1 MPQEFENYYLQ
12 TKVASS
18 WETIEEAQKLDSLVV
33 KLEDKKADFSGLKVR
48 IIGGTFDEENN
59 IWKYQQLF
67 FHDLS
72 IANNEVELKDQ
83 YFDKTT
89 NENSVKMEVAS
100 SIENSKLVLGSGI
113 PRISNSNFLYIILI
127 IGGLITAISFGVR
140 HGFGIFLIPISL
152 EFGFGREVFAFAIAL
167 QNLVMGFAQPFV
179 GAFADKFG
187 AFRTVA
193 LGTLFYSAGLFV
205 MAFSTTPDMFYLST
219 GVLTGIGLAGSGQS
233 LIMPAVAKRF
243 PAAKRSWVL
252 GVVGATSSLGGFVA
266 LPIGQYFLTNV
277 GWSETSLITGFLIL
291 AIIPLAWVFR
301 SSASSESEQTDQK
314 VSMKEALIEA
324 VNHNS
329 FWFLCG
335 GFFVCGFHV
344 VYVGVHLPSY
354 VTDLGLSA
362 ETGAWA
368 LSIIGLMN
376 IVGGYTAGVLGGKF
390 SKKYLLSGLYLG
402 RSLVMAGFLLLPPS
416 DILVFIFA
424 VFMGLFWLST
434 VPLTTGLVADLYGT
448 RYMTMLYGIVFLSH
462 QLGAFCGG
470 WLGGDVYDTT
480 GSYNLVWWVA
490 VALGLISMMAHWP
503 IRPVIRKDLPA
514 AV

>member
-1 MPQEFENYYLQ
+1 MSQEFENYYLQ
-12 TKVASS
+12 TKGASS

-33 KLEDKKADFSGLKVR
+33 KLENKKADFSGRKVR
-48 IIGGTFDEENN
+48 IIGATFDEESRV
-59 IWKYQQLF
+59 WKFQQLF
-67 FHDLS
+67 FHDLT
-72 IANNEVELKDQ
+72 IAYNEVELKKQ
-83 YFDKTT
+83 YLNTMI
-89 NENSVKMEVAS
+89 NENSGKMAVAS
-100 SIENSKLVLGSGI
+100 SIENLELVRVSGI
-113 PRISNSNFLYIILI
+113 RKIANSNFLYVILI

-152 EFGFGREVFAFAIAL
+152 EFGFGREVFALAIAV

-187 AFRTVA
+187 AFRTIV
-193 LGTLFYSAGLFV
+193 LGSFFYSAGLFV
-205 MAFSTTPDMFYLST
+205 MAFSTTPDMFYLSS
-219 GVLTGIGLAGSGQS
+219 GVLIGVGLAGSGQS

-243 PAAKRSWVL
+243 PAEKRSWVL
-252 GVVGATSSLGGFVA
+252 GVVGATGSLGAFIA
-266 LPIGQYFLTNV
+266 LPIGQYFVTNV

-291 AIIPLAWVFR
+291 AIIPLALVFR
-301 SSASSESEQTDQK
+301 SSASSESEKTDQR

-324 VNHNS
+324 FNHNS
-329 FWFLCG
+329 FWFLCA

-344 VYVGVHLPSY
+344 VYIGVHLPSY

-376 IVGGYTAGVLGGKF
+376 VVGGYSAGVLGGKF
-390 SKKYLLSGLYLG
+390 PKKYLLSGLYLG
-402 RSLVMAGFLLLPPS
+402 RSLVMIGFVLLPPS
-416 DILVFIFA
+416 NLVVFIFA

-462 QLGAFCGG
+462 QLGAFFGG
-470 WLGGDVYDTT
+470 WLGGYVYDTT
-480 GSYNLVWWVA
+480 GSYNLVWWVS
-490 VALGLISMMAHWP
+490 VALGLISMIAHWP
-503 IRPVIRKDLPA
+503 IRPVKRRELST
-514 AV
+514 VV